1 MIDLRQAPQARA
13 CLREEGKTCRE
24 HACEAFTLFL
34 RAGSC
39 PQALPLF
46 LRAGSC
52 PQVPSHTHTHAS
64 RGVDKDYDKDY
75 DKDISRNQAP

>member
-39 PQALPLF
+39 PQ
-46 LRAGSC
+46 
-52 PQVPSHTHTHAS
+52 VPSHTHTHTHTHAS

>member
-24 HACEAFTLFL
+24 HACEAFT
-34 RAGSC
+34 
-39 PQALPLF
+39 LF

>member
-39 PQALPLF
+39 PQI
-46 LRAGSC
+46 
-52 PQVPSHTHTHAS
+52 PSHTHAS